1 MRHRFG
7 TALIVGLAL
16 CGAMR
21 VWGGEGPCT
30 NDIDRLF
37 VGIGSTNVL
46 ALADSLHAVATNM
59 HDLTEMRACA
69 LKRHALEKIVDIPV
83 STNTFGMSYL
93 LQTKAE
99 LLECAEWCLEMHL
112 GEDDVRT
119 ILASASSYARLSTND
134 LERLRREASR
144 RDEIL
149 YGRRTWGKNG
159 TRRKNMDEWRYT
171 RFLVLQWNESAEKY
185 RRRLVAFAVR
195 TLERAWAD
203 VPEAE
208 RRRRILALVDEYG
221 LTGDLPPEQAL
232 DSLIFFGGHPLPIAL
247 RGDIMT
253 LKLKL

>member
-7 TALIVGLAL
+7 AALIVGLAL
-16 CGAMR
+16 CGTMR

-37 VGIGSTNVL
+37 VGIGSTNIL

-59 HDLTEMRACA
+59 HDLTEMRANA
-69 LKRHALEKIVDIPV
+69 LRRYALGKLLDIPD
-83 STNTFGMSYL
+83 STNTFGSSYIMRRKGEFVEHSESIL
-93 LQTKAE
+93 K
-99 LLECAEWCLEMHL
+99 MRYV
-112 GEDDVRT
+112 EDDVRT

-134 LERLRREASR
+134 LERLRVEALK

-149 YGRRTWGKNG
+149 YGRRTWGVVG
-159 TRRKNMDEWRYT
+159 GVRRKNMDEWRYT

-195 TLERAWAD
+195 TLERVWAD

-221 LTGDLPPEQAL
+221 LTGDLPPGAN
-232 DSLIFFGGHPLPIAL
+232 
-247 RGDIMT
+247 GDAPR
-253 LKLKL
+253 